1 MATQEDLHNMSDEEL
16 EAAFRQAKS
25 EMGDDSD
32 SNLPEVSLLE
42 ETPDTMVEADD
53 YEVFDDGQSDPE
65 EEVDSLEQPDVDSDD
80 DASLDDDVEDDSEE
94 ESTEDEE
101 NPDGDFDELEED
113 QTSDDNDDA
122 EDEEQPVRTYK
133 YKANGKE
140 YEFTEREIFERFGE
154 VFGKAMNF
162 TQKTQA
168 ISKHRKMLDAIE
180 SAELTSDDINLAID
194 VLKGDKSA
202 LAAVLKRTG
211 VDALE
216 LDTDED
222 INYKPKD
229 YGRNDEELA
238 IRDVVEEISKDKE
251 YATTYDVLENRWDN
265 SSRQEFAS
273 NPELIRQLHI
283 DVKSGMYDTITPIA
297 DKLKTYDGGSRSDL
311 EYYKMASRQYF
322 DQQARVEQKRAAQEE
337 RQQQKD
343 EQRTKINEVKTSTK
357 KREATKK
364 ASAKRKAAA
373 PTKQNAGGKKQI
385 NYLDALDDESYDQWY
400 KDLESKF

>member
-80 DASLDDDVEDDSEE
+80 DASLDDDVEDELEE

-113 QTSDDNDDA
+113 QTSDEDDDA

-140 YEFTEREIFERFGE
+140 YEFTEEEIFSRFGE

-194 VLKGDKSA
+194 VLKGDKGA

-222 INYKPKD
+222 TGYTPKD

-265 SSRQEFAS
+265 ASRQEFAQ

-283 DVKSGMYDTITPIA
+283 DVKNGMFETLTPII
-297 DKLKTYDGGSRSDL
+297 DKLKTYDGGARSDL
-311 EYYKMASRQYF
+311 EYYKVAAKQYF
-322 DQQARVEQKRAAQEE
+322 DRQAQVEQTRAVKEE
-337 RQQQKD
+337 RQQ
-343 EQRTKINEVKTSTK
+343 ERAKIDEVKTSTK
-357 KREATKK
+357 RREATKK

-385 NYLDALDDESYDQWY
+385 NYLDELDDESYDQWY
-400 KDLESKF
+400 KELESKF